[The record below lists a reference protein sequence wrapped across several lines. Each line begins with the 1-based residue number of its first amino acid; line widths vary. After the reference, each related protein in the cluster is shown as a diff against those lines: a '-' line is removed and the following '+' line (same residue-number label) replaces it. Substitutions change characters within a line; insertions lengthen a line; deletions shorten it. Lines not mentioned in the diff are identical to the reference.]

1 MPRTIPVNLFHQLAL
16 AVAAGRPVSTWC
28 EASGVATRTAYA
40 WYRQESFRRLV
51 AEYRRRAEERAI
63 GEMAKGLGKAVA
75 KVVQLIE
82 EGSDDHVKLSAA
94 ETLIDKMLQVQGRAE
109 LKAEIR
115 RLDERLAAQEE
126 WT

>member
-1 MPRTIPVNLFHQLAL
+1 
-16 AVAAGRPVSTWC
+16 
-28 EASGVATRTAYA
+28 
-40 WYRQESFRRLV
+40 
-51 AEYRRRAEERAI
+51 
-63 GEMAKGLGKAVA
+63 MAKGLGKAVA

-126 WT
+126 ST